1 MSGISDAY
9 VMVRE
14 FHRAAGH
21 PAKGMTR
28 EELRTLRSRL
38 ILEECGE
45 AADAIMGR
53 RVMRRLDEAPEPIIV
68 GPWRRPEIAK
78 ELADILVV
86 TYGAAD
92 VFSIPLDDVL
102 VVVHEANMTKDFSA
116 PPRADGKILKGR
128 TYRPPNLDW
137 V

>member
-1 MSGISDAY
+1 MRMSDAY
-9 VMVRE
+9 MMVRE

-21 PAKGMTR
+21 PQKGMTR
-28 EELRTLRSRL
+28 EQLRTLRSRL

-53 RVMRRLDEAPEPIIV
+53 RIMDRIPELDAITV
-68 GPWRRPEIAK
+68 GPWRRPSIAK
-78 ELADILVV
+78 ELADIIVV

-92 VFSIPLDDVL
+92 VFSIPLDEVL
-102 VVVHEANMTKDFSA
+102 PVVHESNMTKDFSA
-116 PPRADGKILKGR
+116 PPRPDGKILKGR

>member
-1 MSGISDAY
+1 MSSLSDAY

-14 FHRAAGH
+14 FHRAAHH
-21 PAKGMTR
+21 PPRGMTR
-28 EELRTLRSRL
+28 EQLRTLRSRL

-53 RVMRRLDEAPEPIIV
+53 RIMSTLNDQLEQVTI

-102 VVVHEANMTKDFSA
+102 VAVHESNMTKDFSA
-116 PPRADGKILKGR
+116 ATRADGKILKGR

>member
-1 MSGISDAY
+1 MSSLSDAY

-14 FHRAAGH
+14 FHRAANH
-21 PAKGMTR
+21 PPRGMTR
-28 EELRTLRSRL
+28 EQLRTLRSRL

-53 RVMRRLDEAPEPIIV
+53 RVMRRLDDSIEPITV

-102 VVVHEANMTKDFSA
+102 VAVHQSNMTKDFSA
-116 PPRADGKILKGR
+116 APRADGKILKGR

>member
-1 MSGISDAY
+1 MSSLSDAY

-14 FHRAAGH
+14 FHRAANH
-21 PAKGMTR
+21 PPRGMTR
-28 EELRTLRSRL
+28 EQLRTLRSRL

-53 RVMRRLDEAPEPIIV
+53 RTMRKLDESIEPVIV

-102 VVVHEANMTKDFSA
+102 VAVHASNMTKDFGA
-116 PPRADGKILKGR
+116 PTRADGKILKGR
-128 TYRPPNLDW
+128 SYRPPNLDW